1 MRLRTVAVLA
11 VVVVA
16 LLGVGAAALWWTGG
30 SGGALT
36 ELWVSDTARQT
47 EFNHHGV
54 GVGVGERVDTGESA
68 ALGETVV
75 VAPVLDQSSQSERSQ
90 HSCALVR
97 LAPENGSVGWR
108 YGVPPDRCFVHSLT
122 KPTIADLD
130 GTGAPEVI
138 AGTVENETVVLDAA
152 DGRERF
158 AIEMGTY
165 SYGEPVVADVL
176 GDDDPEIVTSDIGGN
191 VVVTDDEGTV
201 QWRATVA
208 GSVWAPPAV
217 VDVDGDDRVEVVVG
231 GGDETVAFE
240 RDGSVLWRR
249 AVSGNEL
256 VAAPTG
262 DGVRVVAAGF
272 GDVVGLDGATGETA
286 WNRSVAG
293 SPALAALGDGDGD
306 NRPEAYVGA
315 ANGVVHAFD
324 AVDGS
329 TDWRTT
335 LVTGASGATPPPTL
349 ADLSGDG
356 SLELVAPTRGG
367 TVVVLDPADGSEL
380 AAYER
385 ATPIWTGVT
394 AADISDSAGEEIL
407 VRYGDG
413 RVVALEYDA

>member
-1 MRLRTVAVLA
+1 MRLRTAAVLVA
-11 VVVVA
+11 VVVA
-16 LLGVGAAALWWTGG
+16 LAGTGAAAIWWTGD

-36 ELWVSDTARQT
+36 ELWVSDTARET
-47 EFNHHGV
+47 DFNHHGV
-54 GVGVGERVDTGESA
+54 GVGGDEGTGVGER
-68 ALGETVV
+68 VV
-75 VAPVLDQSSQSERSQ
+75 VAPVLDQSSQSKLSQ
-90 HSCALVR
+90 YSCALVR
-97 LAPENGSVGWR
+97 LAPENGSVDWR
-108 YGVPPDRCFVHSLT
+108 YGIPPDRCFVHSLT
-122 KPTIADLD
+122 RPTIADLD
-130 GTGAPEVI
+130 GTGAPEVV

-152 DGRERF
+152 DGREEF

-176 GDDDPEIVTSDIGGN
+176 GDDDPEIVASDIGGN
-191 VVVTDDEGTV
+191 VVVTDNEGQV

-217 VDVDGDDRVEVVVG
+217 LDVDGDDRREVVVG
-231 GGDETVAFE
+231 GGEETVAFE

-256 VAAPTG
+256 VAAPTD

-272 GDVVGLDGATGETA
+272 GDVVGLDGATGDPV
-286 WNRSVAG
+286 WNQSVRG
-293 SPALAALGDGDGD
+293 SPALTALGDGDGD
-306 NRPEAYVGA
+306 GRPEAYVGA

-329 TDWRTT
+329 DEWRTT
-335 LVTGASGATPPPTL
+335 LAADADGATPPPTL

-356 SLELVAPTRGG
+356 SLELVAPTNGG
-367 TVVVLDPADGSEL
+367 TVVVLDPGDGSEL

-385 ATPIWTGVT
+385 ATPIRTGVT
-394 AADISDSAGEEIL
+394 AADIADTAGEEVL

-413 RVVALEYDA
+413 RVVALEYEA